1 MIKTINILI
10 EFYKI
15 KYLDYLLHFES
26 VHKHLHML
34 LYMFLNAIETVAVWE
49 DKVPRSRDISRIMCY
64 EDVGDIIVDSCYD
77 IIVLLLL
84 ISPLLILLLI
94 LFLLS
99 L

>member
-34 LYMFLNAIETVAVWE
+34 LYMFLNVIEAVWE
-49 DKVPRSRDISRIMCY
+49 DNVPRSRDISRIMCY

-77 IIVLLLL
+77 IIVLLL
-84 ISPLLILLLI
+84 ISPLLLLLI

>member
-49 DKVPRSRDISRIMCY
+49 DKVPRSREISRIMCY

-77 IIVLLLL
+77 IIVLLL
-84 ISPLLILLLI
+84 ISPLLLLLI

>member
-1 MIKTINILI
+1 
-10 EFYKI
+10 
-15 KYLDYLLHFES
+15 
-26 VHKHLHML
+26 
-34 LYMFLNAIETVAVWE
+34 MFLNAIETVAVWE
-49 DKVPRSRDISRIMCY
+49 DKVPRSREISRIMCY

-84 ISPLLILLLI
+84 ISPLLLLLI

>member
-1 MIKTINILI
+1 MINTINILI

-34 LYMFLNAIETVAVWE
+34 LYMFLNVIEAVWE
-49 DKVPRSRDISRIMCY
+49 DKVPRSREISRIMCY

-77 IIVLLLL
+77 IVVLLLL